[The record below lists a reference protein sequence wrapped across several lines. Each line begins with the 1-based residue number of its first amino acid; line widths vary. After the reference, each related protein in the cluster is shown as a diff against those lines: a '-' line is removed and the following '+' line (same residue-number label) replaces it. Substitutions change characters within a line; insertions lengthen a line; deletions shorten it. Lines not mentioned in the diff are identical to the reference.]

1 MDDLFLLL
9 FFVSIVS
16 LIVGLIKPSAFSFLK
31 KEMTRK
37 NVALLFGISAIAFFV
52 LFGVTTESTAQNQQK
67 LQENENEISK
77 NKEINQ
83 QPKNEENE
91 QSETENQS
99 TDKAE
104 NVISNTTEQTEN
116 KTKITTKEPVNEVV
130 KENTPVIKEPEVK
143 TQTARDDILAILK
156 TNASTEWGNDYEMVQ
171 YEYNNQVQSYD
182 LVIAQTKYPEIMV
195 NAKQEW
201 GHDYEMVKYE
211 YNNQAEA
218 YDWIMTQTDY
228 PDIMNSAK
236 QEWGD
241 DYEMVKYE
249 YNNQVEAYKNL

>member
-31 KEMTRK
+31 KEITRK
-37 NVALLFGISAIAFFV
+37 NVVSLFGISSIVFFV
-52 LFGVTTESTAQNQQK
+52 LFGVTTEPTVQNQQK
-67 LQENENEISK
+67 LQENKISE
-77 NKEINQ
+77 NKEVNQ
-83 QPKNEENE
+83 QPKKEKDE
-91 QSETENQS
+91 QLEIENQS
-99 TDKAE
+99 TGKAE
-104 NVISNTTEQTEN
+104 NIISDTAEQIEN
-116 KTKITTKEPVNEVV
+116 KTEITTKEPVNEAV
-130 KENTPVIKEPEVK
+130 KENTPVVKEPEAK
-143 TQTARDDILAILK
+143 TQTVRDDILAILK

-182 LVIAQTKYPEIMV
+182 WVIAQTKYPEIMA
-195 NAKQEW
+195 NAKQKW

-218 YDWIMTQTDY
+218 YDWVMAQTDY

-249 YNNQVEAYKNL
+249 YNNQVEAYNNL